1 MLPLHSSFRLPACR
15 TVTRAALAS
24 AGLLAAVLPFHA
36 ADTAA
41 PAPNPPAPAVGVPA
55 KNWVLP
61 LFTAKEGY
69 RNMTLRGSEVR
80 PVGNARIDVSDLSI
94 TVFSGDAAA
103 HVETMLLSPAA
114 TFYPREQR
122 ASGEKNVRLIRDDIE
137 VTGEGWSYDHAG
149 KKVSLAR
156 NVRVVFSAQLNDIL
170 K

>member
-1 MLPLHSSFRLPACR
+1 L
-15 TVTRAALAS
+15 LAS
-24 AGLLAAVLPFHA
+24 ACLLASGIPFHA
-36 ADTAA
+36 AERPT
-41 PAPNPPAPAVGVPA
+41 PPAPGPTSPAAGIPA

-61 LFTAKEGY
+61 LFTAKDGF

-103 HVETMLLSPAA
+103 HVETILLSPAA
-114 TFYPREQR
+114 VFLPKEKR
-122 ASGEKNVRLIRDDIE
+122 ATGEKSVRLIHDDIE
-137 VTGEGWSYDHAG
+137 VTGEGWTYDHEA

-156 NVRVVFSAQLNDIL
+156 HVRVVFSAQLNDIL